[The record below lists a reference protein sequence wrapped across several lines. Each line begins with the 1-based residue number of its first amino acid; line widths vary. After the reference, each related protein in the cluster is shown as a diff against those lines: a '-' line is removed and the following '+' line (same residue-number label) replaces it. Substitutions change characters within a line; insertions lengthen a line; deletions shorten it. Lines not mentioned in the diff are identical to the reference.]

1 MDFFTEVFVNVFGT
15 FVRYFWILRVDVFQ
29 NRADHSFFT
38 HLKFS
43 EKLTFLPP
51 PPHIPPIR
59 THMEVLTHALLLPL
73 FIFSFIF
80 ACKYCKYGDRVRK
93 IIPQYMKFDQ

>member
-43 EKLTFLPP
+43 EKLTL
-51 PPHIPPIR
+51 R